1 MRTIE
6 VRGTPHFWGPHA
18 FPGAPYGGIGVPLG
32 HLGVFP
38 YYYQGLGR
46 IDDGPLLRFTI
57 LWKGGFPMMRGK
69 VLLISPDEDLIQGL
83 KQGLSHLKDR
93 GITVSLRRYPDE
105 AELERTFARER
116 PSTVI
121 VGLSER
127 DAALKLIE
135 LVHDSYPETV
145 VAGAHVT
152 DVSDLILGCI
162 RVGARD
168 YIGLPADESA
178 LRRLLQLQPR
188 AQSAGDKEG
197 RVVCFLPARGGCGG
211 STAAVNVAAALS
223 RESDQSVLF
232 MDLDFHAG
240 TADLCLGLNAPFTL
254 GDAVRVGSDLE
265 NLWGKVTHRWNGID
279 VLAAPRNGFSVHTE
293 LIQETPRVIESAR
306 RHYDWV
312 VCDLPPAVYSS
323 SVRVLNQTEAV
334 YLVCTPELLSLKL
347 ARRRADELIGIGVP
361 RDSIKLVAN
370 RVRKDD
376 VLQPKEIAE
385 VVRMSVPWSLPNDYK
400 TVADAIRR
408 QSLIAPDSELGKS
421 IARFARGIVG
431 PNQDAS
437 GEGAGHALR
446 SVLGRVADRYFSPA
460 KPRHPQR
467 AAQRGTA
474 RRVFA
479 D

>member
-1 MRTIE
+1 
-6 VRGTPHFWGPHA
+6 
-18 FPGAPYGGIGVPLG
+18 
-32 HLGVFP
+32 
-38 YYYQGLGR
+38 
-46 IDDGPLLRFTI
+46 
-57 LWKGGFPMMRGK
+57 MMRGK
-69 VLLISPDEDLIQGL
+69 ILLISPDEDLLQGL

-93 GITVSLRRYPDE
+93 GITVALRRYPDE
-105 AELERTFARER
+105 DELQRTFARER

-135 LVHDSYPETV
+135 LIHESYPETV

-168 YIGLPADESA
+168 YIGLPVEDAA

-188 AQSAGDKEG
+188 TQSSVDKEG
-197 RVVCFLPARGGCGG
+197 RVACFLPARGGCGG
-211 STAAVNVAAALS
+211 STAAVNVAAALG
-223 RESDQSVLF
+223 RESGQSVLF

-312 VCDLPPAVYSS
+312 ICDLPPAVYSS
-323 SVRVLNQTEAV
+323 SVRVLNLTEAV
-334 YLVCTPELLSLKL
+334 YLVCTPELLSLKM
-347 ARRRADELIGIGVP
+347 ARRRADELIGLGVP
-361 RDSIKLVAN
+361 KDSIKLVAN

-385 VVRMSVPWSLPNDYK
+385 VTRMPVPWSLPNDYK
-400 TVADAIRR
+400 TVTDAIR
-408 QSLIAPDSELGKS
+408 QQTQISPASELGKS
-421 IARFARGIVG
+421 FAQFARGIVG
-431 PNQDAS
+431 PNPDAA
-437 GEGAGHALR
+437 GAGAGGALR
-446 SVLGRVADRYFSPA
+446 GVLGRVANRYFSPV
-460 KPRHPQR
+460 KPSDPQR
-467 AAQRGTA
+467 AVAQRSSTQRA
-474 RRVFA
+474 FA
-479 D
+479 E